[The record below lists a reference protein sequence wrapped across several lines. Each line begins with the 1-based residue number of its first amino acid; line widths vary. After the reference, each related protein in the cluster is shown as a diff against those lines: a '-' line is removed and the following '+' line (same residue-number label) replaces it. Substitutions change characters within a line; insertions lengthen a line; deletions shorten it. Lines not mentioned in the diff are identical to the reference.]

1 MTQIGEAP
9 LRWMENRL
17 RFFGA
22 VWPMIQNNH
31 LLQAAIGYPA
41 AGFAKDAI
49 RWLILAVRLW
59 IKRKVFITTTLQESY
74 AAIALG
80 WLRERPEMQ
89 SLSERVARATV
100 LRVERQEADSLPTAL
115 YRIPVDILKPH
126 VLLF

>member
-1 MTQIGEAP
+1 
-9 LRWMENRL
+9 
-17 RFFGA
+17 
-22 VWPMIQNNH
+22 MIQNNH

-74 AAIALG
+74 AATALG

-89 SLSERVARATV
+89 SLSERVALAAWVSIAREETECRSRRLGFDRAYVRASSSRRGGGDGGGV
-100 LRVERQEADSLPTAL
+100 LRGGGGRAAYPRS
-115 YRIPVDILKPH
+115 
-126 VLLF
+126 